1 MNEIIFLPPARKY
14 LKKIKDTKLKKI
26 FQDTL
31 EAIRTNPT
39 IGQLKTGDLNGI
51 YAYGFRYQS
60 TDYRIAYK
68 VSVNEDGTLTIVIMI
83 GSRENFYTELKD
95 YLN

>member
-31 EAIRTNPT
+31 ETIKNDPT
-39 IGQLKTGDLNGI
+39 IGQIKTGDLNGI
-51 YAYGFRYQS
+51 YAYGFKYQN